1 MSVNTVPCTVKPTV
15 TLQIGDAETDS
26 SRPGVYVIDVTLPI
40 GQTVNIQEISFK
52 NYYTAY
58 VSVRLL
64 RRDGEGAARWA
75 TCLRNHCLMPS
86 PHTEE
91 GSQDYCSVYRQQ
103 MLIEPDN
110 VTSVRLILRQPS
122 SAWLNFSVE
131 DIKIHPC
138 LNEDSEW
145 DIPDWLSDL
154 TQVDQLCDLQVM
166 PLGSLHSARWTLPAR
181 KMVKRVGAVIQP
193 CFNLVLISI
202 GSVVSPPERMTAFVP
217 SCRKQEDSPQGFTDN
232 RVKGL
237 GQIEECHVKSNFIG
251 LMVSKCSCE
260 CSEMHVLLVTTVQ
273 LYQTSNQTISQ
284 QLPNTHKSKRVN
296 ENMYMVERWPS
307 GIGKVQ

>member
-64 RRDGEGAARWA
+64 RRDGEGAAKWA
-75 TCLRNHCLMPS
+75 TCLRNHCLMSS

-154 TQVDQLCDLQVM
+154 TQVDQLCDLQGLPDPQTVSCSIQQMWALTEVM
-166 PLGSLHSARWTLPAR
+166 
-181 KMVKRVGAVIQP
+181 Q
-193 CFNLVLISI
+193 
-202 GSVVSPPERMTAFVP
+202 
-217 SCRKQEDSPQGFTDN
+217 
-232 RVKGL
+232 
-237 GQIEECHVKSNFIG
+237 
-251 LMVSKCSCE
+251 
-260 CSEMHVLLVTTVQ
+260 
-273 LYQTSNQTISQ
+273 SNQTTAS
-284 QLPNTHKSKRVN
+284 
-296 ENMYMVERWPS
+296 
-307 GIGKVQ
+307 IGRFDVDGCYDINLLSFT